1 MGGHSKQPKNL
12 RMKGMELKLMFQLRT
27 QHMWITAEK
36 FQGLKIMT
44 VSLNLKAEQEDH
56 GGPGKERL

>member
-12 RMKGMELKLMFQLRT
+12 RMKGMELNLMLQLRT

-36 FQGLKIMT
+36 FQSLKIMT
-44 VSLNLKAEQEDH
+44 VALKLKAEQEDH
-56 GGPGKERL
+56 GGPGKEML